1 PEAVPEVIDPDA
13 NGYEETIEN
22 FLDPQNIPPVE
33 GEIPGIGRVRLR
45 NGQFDFE
52 PNREGGREDDRGR
65 RRRNEDEDRAP
76 PPEGY
81 EDEQ

>member
-1 PEAVPEVIDPDA
+1 
-13 NGYEETIEN
+13 
-22 FLDPQNIPPVE
+22 
-33 GEIPGIGRVRLR
+33 VRLR